1 MADSDGGS
9 SEDGSHSKSK
19 VSSISFY
26 SLLHIPGCF
35 TSYVLHVASPP
46 VFLIEKEQG
55 IQNVPLVQERVKGT
69 LPKTVSLLLSVWLF
83 VILMPRILTF

>member
-69 LPKTVSLLLSVWLF
+69 LRKTVSLLLSVWLF

>member
-69 LPKTVSLLLSVWLF
+69 LPKTVSLLLSV
-83 VILMPRILTF
+83 

>member
-1 MADSDGGS
+1 MKMGVTARARYHR
-9 SEDGSHSKSK
+9 SHFIHCYTFLA
-19 VSSISFY
+19 V
-26 SLLHIPGCF
+26 

-69 LPKTVSLLLSVWLF
+69 LPKTVSLLLSV
-83 VILMPRILTF
+83 